1 MSQFRDLLIA
11 TAKPYFCEIENLFDA
26 DVLVSE
32 AGFTKN
38 GQEYYKET
46 SAVLGKVVWTNTDNI
61 TDRLKFDIEVKYSS
75 ASKRGVFFEVN
86 YTDGTKQNFP
96 SIQGNTSW
104 NQRTFV
110 SDPIKVVS
118 TITLSYGTGSVETTF
133 RHMILLKVN

>member
-1 MSQFRDLLIA
+1 MSQFKNIISIQQGPL
-11 TAKPYFCEIENLFDA
+11 YGENLFDA

-38 GQEYYKET
+38 GQEYYRAM
-46 SAVLGKVVWTNTDNI
+46 SSGVVGKVVWTNTDNI
-61 TDRLKFDIEVKYSS
+61 TDRLKFDIEVKYSRTS
-75 ASKRGVFFEVN
+75 QRGVFFEVN
-86 YTDGTKQNFP
+86 YTDGTKETFP

-118 TITLSYGTGSVETTF
+118 TITLHYGSGSVKTTF